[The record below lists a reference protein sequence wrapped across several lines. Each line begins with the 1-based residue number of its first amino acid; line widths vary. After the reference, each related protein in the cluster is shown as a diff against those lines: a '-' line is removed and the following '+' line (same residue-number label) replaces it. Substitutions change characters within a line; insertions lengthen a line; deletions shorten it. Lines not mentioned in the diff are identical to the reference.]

1 MKLSKLVKALKKEK
15 INYMIVGG
23 YAVNFHGYSRN
34 TVDIDLIIKFTLAN
48 LKKIERL
55 LQQMGMV
62 SRLPI
67 DAASVYNFRD
77 EYIKNR
83 NLIAWNFYNEN
94 DPTDQIDILI
104 NHDVSDFKSEKFRV
118 GQLEFKV
125 ISKEDLIRM
134 KKKAGRD
141 KDLLDIKELT
151 K

>member
-1 MKLSKLVKALKKEK
+1 MNIKELVRAMKNEK

-34 TVDIDLIIKFTLAN
+34 TVDIDIVIKFTLSN
-48 LKKIERL
+48 LKKIEL
-55 LQQMGMV
+55 LLHKLGMV

-67 DAASVYNFRD
+67 DAVSVYKFRD

-94 DPTDQIDILI
+94 DPTEQVDILI
-104 NHDVSDFKSEKFRV
+104 THDVSDFKSEKFRV
-118 GQLEFKV
+118 GELELKV
-125 ISKEDLIRM
+125 ISKDDLIKM
-134 KKKAGRD
+134 KKKSGRD

>member
-1 MKLSKLVKALKKEK
+1 MNVKELVGALKKEK

-34 TVDIDLIIKFTLAN
+34 TVDIDIVIKFTLLN
-48 LKKIERL
+48 LKKVEKL
-55 LQQMGMV
+55 LHQMGMI

-67 DAASVYNFRD
+67 DAVSVYNFRQ

-94 DPTDQIDILI
+94 DPTEQVDILI
-104 NHDVSDFKSEKFRV
+104 NHDISDFKSEKFRV
-118 GQLEFKV
+118 GDLELKV
-125 ISKEDLIRM
+125 ISKEDLIKM
-134 KKKAGRD
+134 KKKSGRA
-141 KDLLDIKELT
+141 KDLLDIRELT

>member
-48 LKKIERL
+48 LKKIEKL

-67 DAASVYNFRD
+67 DAVSVYNFRD

-83 NLIAWNFYNEN
+83 NLLAWNFYNEN

-118 GQLEFKV
+118 GQLELKV

>member
-1 MKLSKLVKALKKEK
+1 MKLGILASELKKLK

-34 TVDIDLIIKFTLAN
+34 TVDIDLVIKFSLSN
-48 LKKIERL
+48 LKKIEKL
-55 LQQMGMV
+55 FKEWGMT

-67 DAASVYNFRD
+67 DAVSVFKFRD

-83 NLIAWNFYNEN
+83 NLLAWNFYNEK

-104 NHDVSDFKSEKFRV
+104 NHDVSEFKSEKFKV
-118 GQLEFKV
+118 GKHEFNV
-125 ISKEDLIRM
+125 ISKEDLIKM
-134 KKKAGRD
+134 KRKSGRA
-141 KDLLDIKELT
+141 KDLLDIAELR